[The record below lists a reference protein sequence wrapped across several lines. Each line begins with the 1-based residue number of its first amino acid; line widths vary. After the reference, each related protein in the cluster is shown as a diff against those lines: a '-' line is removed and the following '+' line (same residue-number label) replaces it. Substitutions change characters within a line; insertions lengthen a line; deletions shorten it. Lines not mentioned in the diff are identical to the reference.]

1 MPPSENVPSSVV
13 PRSAWFLEGKGMGQ
27 AGPAVAR
34 GGREV
39 PISGCARLAASPESP
54 GNYGRSS
61 AGTAGVARIA
71 PFAARWPCQSYL
83 ELGALPGAAPCA
95 RLHARQL
102 LWEWGLTA
110 FSESTELLVSE
121 LVTNA
126 VRISRATAQYLPVRL
141 WVVSDRAQVV
151 IFVWDASPLPP
162 VANDAAAADAENGRG
177 LMIVQAISA
186 RWGWDFP
193 PGMGG
198 KVVWAQICV
207 E

>member
-1 MPPSENVPSSVV
+1 ME
-13 PRSAWFLEGKGMGQ
+13 Q

-34 GGREV
+34 SGREV
-39 PISGCARLAASPESP
+39 PVIALFAAS
-54 GNYGRSS
+54 
-61 AGTAGVARIA
+61 
-71 PFAARWPCQSYL
+71 WPCQSFL
-83 ELGALPGAAPCA
+83 ELGALPAAAPCA
-95 RLHARQL
+95 RLHARQV

-110 FSESTELLVSE
+110 FSESTELLISE

-126 VRISRATAQYLPVRL
+126 MRISQATVQCPPVRL
-141 WVVSDRAQVV
+141 WVVSDRAQVL

-162 VANDAAAADAENGRG
+162 VTNDDIANDAENGRG

-193 PGMGG
+193 PGLGG
-198 KVVWAQICV
+198 KVVWAQVCQ

>member
-1 MPPSENVPSSVV
+1 
-13 PRSAWFLEGKGMGQ
+13 MGQ
-27 AGPAVAR
+27 AEPAVAR
-34 GGREV
+34 GRREALS
-39 PISGCARLAASPESP
+39 SGCARLAESPESP

-61 AGTAGVARIA
+61 AGTVGVARIA
-71 PFAARWPCQSYL
+71 PFAARWPCQSFL
-83 ELGALPGAAPCA
+83 ELGALPGAVPCA
-95 RLHARQL
+95 RLHARQM

-110 FSESTELLVSE
+110 FSDSAELLISE

-126 VRISRATAQYLPVRL
+126 MRISRATAQYLPVRL

-162 VANDAAAADAENGRG
+162 VANDATDDAENGRG
-177 LMIVQAISA
+177 LMIVQAIGA

-193 PGMGG
+193 SGIGG
-198 KVVWAQICV
+198 KVVWAQICL